1 MNLRI
6 RPSLTDL
13 ADRKRPERVTSALLW
28 QSYLAQPFGESGGE
42 CGHGTNSY
50 ALAADAEIGLEGE

>member
-28 QSYLAQPFGESGGE
+28 QSYLAQRFGESGGE

-50 ALAADAEIGLEGE
+50 ALAADAKIGLEGE